1 MAYPVQPAAGEP
13 DRKAAVRD
21 LIEDLDSMA
30 ATASHIPE
38 EEMNALIDEADLRSH
53 DKTLDRY

>member
-1 MAYPVQPAAGEP
+1 
-13 DRKAAVRD
+13 
-21 LIEDLDSMA
+21 MA